1 MSANLEPITW
11 DVLIQGGGPVGLA
24 CAAWCLQQ
32 LPTLKLVLVDR
43 NPSSDEALDNGEKR
57 SDTRGIA
64 LSHGSKLL
72 LETIHAWPTNC
83 PEIHRV
89 HVSQAGRFGRAI
101 MTREELQQD
110 ALGHIARYRDIH
122 LALRQALRKLQASS
136 PHFSWVH
143 SNENPDLASQIE
155 LAKSACIVHAEGGLF
170 NQQEWIEA
178 GRSYDQTAL
187 VGLVEVNKPQAHQ
200 AWERFTTEGPLA
212 LLPSHAGERF
222 LNLVWCS
229 APSTAQHRLELTEPD
244 FLAALQ
250 HQFGSRLGQFISV
263 RERRIY
269 ELGLNYRKEVAV
281 GNAVWIGNAA
291 QTLHPVAG
299 QGLNLGLRDAYLL
312 AEKLAWFFSRPAP
325 LDSANSLNSVLQDY
339 ARTRNADRKTTIGIT
354 DFLAR
359 VFTSHL
365 LPVVFTRGLALSALQ
380 WLPPLKTS
388 LARQM
393 MFGRR

>member
-1 MSANLEPITW
+1 MSTNLEPLTW

-359 VFTSHL
+359 VFTSHF

>member
-1 MSANLEPITW
+1 MSANLEPLTW

-250 HQFGSRLGQFISV
+250 HQFGSRLGQFIRV

-359 VFTSHL
+359 VFTSHF

>member
-1 MSANLEPITW
+1 MSTNLEPITW